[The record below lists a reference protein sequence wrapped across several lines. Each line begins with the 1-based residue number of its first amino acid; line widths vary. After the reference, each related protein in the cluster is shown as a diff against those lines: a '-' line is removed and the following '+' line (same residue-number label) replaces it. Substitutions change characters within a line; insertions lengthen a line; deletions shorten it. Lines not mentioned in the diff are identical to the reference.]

1 MRFLQILLLL
11 LTSTVTSQRYEKNY
25 RFSVLQN
32 IFYQSYYDFNLFNSE
47 CAILQMTP
55 ISDRQISFQLYSK
68 NFDNSTIIKSEMQY
82 LSDYETMKCFDVY
95 PPTPRLES
103 ICIKEIAVPNPNYII
118 FTNKANNFYYGMV
131 SSYNY
136 NSLLYTRLLLYNKS
150 QIVQQDCIFSGR
162 D

>member
-11 LTSTVTSQRYEKNY
+11 FASVTSQRYEKNY

-32 IFYQSYYDFNLFNSE
+32 IFYQSFYDYNMFNSE

-68 NFDNSTIIKSEMQY
+68 KFDNSTIIKSEMQY
-82 LSDYETMKCFDVY
+82 LSDYETMKCFDVN
-95 PPTPRLES
+95 PVISSLDS

-136 NSLLYTRLLLYNKS
+136 NNLLFNRLLLYNKS
-150 QIVQQDCIFSGR
+150 QLVQQDCFFSER
-162 D
+162 V